1 MKTKARSKSSLFL
14 MELIIVIM
22 FFALSAAICMKVFS
36 SAKVK
41 ADLSRDMTNASFA
54 AESLAECYKAEK
66 SEGTDLSK
74 IYPYATEYNDI
85 YTVYYDEDWTLA
97 EEYKGAYRATLTEHE
112 EDFYTQAK
120 IVVYDA
126 KGAELFSM
134 DCAVSPDK
142 GVD

>member
-1 MKTKARSKSSLFL
+1 MKTNSRSKSSLFL

-41 ADLSRDMTNASFA
+41 TDLARNMTNASFA

-66 SEGTDLSK
+66 LDGTDLSK
-74 IYPYATEYNDI
+74 VYPYATDYNDV
-85 YTVYYDEDWTLA
+85 YTVYYDADWTMA
-97 EEYKGAYRATLTEHE
+97 KEFEGEYRATLVEHE
-112 EDFYTQAK
+112 EEYYTQAK
-120 IVVYDA
+120 IVVYD
-126 KGAELFSM
+126 KSGAELFSM
-134 DCAVSPDK
+134 DCAVCPEK